1 MSSVL
6 SSYPGIAQPPTKFF
20 DILTSGYT
28 DNIIGAGDDLPI
40 PFIVNNQILDI
51 NVNQS
56 SDVATFVSNGTEPDN
71 VISFQGKVMGG
82 ASLIKSFGPNMTTY
96 LRNLIDTI
104 ETLGS
109 AYTGPLVLYVR
120 PFMTKIQL
128 AQPGL
133 SQGGT
138 APFNDENVYGVS
150 TEAPTQTEFVGGSS
164 ESNFL
169 TAWVFKTPMTIQY
182 VAPAGSYKYITM
194 TTQFSA
200 N

>member
-6 SSYPGIAQPPTKFF
+6 SSYPGIPQPPTKFF
-20 DILTSGYT
+20 DILTGSYEE
-28 DNIIGAGDDLPI
+28 NIIVPTDFLPI
-40 PFIVNNQILDI
+40 PFVVNNQVLDI

-56 SDVATFVSNGTEPDN
+56 ADVQTFVNNGTAPDN
-71 VISFQGKVMGG
+71 IITYQGKVMGG

-96 LRNLIDTI
+96 LRNLINNI
-104 ETLGS
+104 ESLGS

-120 PFMTKIQL
+120 PFMTKIQI
-128 AQPGL
+128 AQPAFGQEPL
-133 SQGGT
+133 
-138 APFNDENVYGVS
+138 NDEAVYGVT
-150 TEAPTQTEFVGGSS
+150 TEAPTQTEYIGGSS

-182 VAPAGSYKYITM
+182 VAPAGNYKYITM